1 MQRILILNA
10 RIVNEGRIQE
20 ADLFIKD
27 GRIEQIGAN
36 LASLPADSVIDASGK
51 HLFPGMIDDQVHFRE
66 PGLTHKGN
74 IYSESWA
81 AVAGGITSYMEM
93 PNCKPATVT
102 LERLREKFAL
112 AENRSFANYSFYLGA
127 TNDNIEEIKALP
139 ENETCGIKVFMGSS
153 TGNMLVDDPKTLEA
167 LFSNAPI
174 IIAAH
179 CEDTPMIAENERLF
193 REKYGEHVLT
203 EFHPAI
209 RSAEACYKSS
219 ELAVELAR
227 KHGTKLHVL
236 HLSTA
241 KELELF
247 SNKPLNDKHIT
258 VEACAHHLFFDE
270 SSYKS
275 KGTLVKCNP
284 AIKTARDREAL
295 VQAIIENKVDVI
307 GTDHAPHTWE
317 EKQNPYFNAPSGL
330 PLVQDAFLSLLEHY
344 HNGIFSLELIAEK
357 TSHAVAS
364 LFEIEDRGFIREG
377 YWADIVLVD
386 LEKPHLV
393 TRENTLYHCGWSP
406 FDGYTFKSSID
417 TTIVSGKIAYEKGQV
432 AAEPEGKRLAFRR

>member
-10 RIVNEGRIQE
+10 TVINEGRIRQ
-20 ADLFIKD
+20 ADLYIKD
-27 GRIEQIGAN
+27 GRIEQIGTS
-36 LASLPADSVIDASGK
+36 LSSLPADRTIDASGQ

-74 IYSESWA
+74 IYTESRA

-139 ENETCGIKVFMGSS
+139 KNETCGIKVFMGSS

-167 LFSNAPI
+167 LFSNAPT

-193 REKYGEHVLT
+193 REKYGENVPI

-219 ELAVELAR
+219 SLAVELAM
-227 KHGTKLHVL
+227 KHGAKLHVL

-247 SNKPLNDKHIT
+247 SNAPLNDKRIT
-258 VEACAHHLFFDE
+258 VEACAHHLFFDD
-270 SSYKS
+270 SGYTS
-275 KGTLVKCNP
+275 KGTLIKCNP

-295 VQAIIENKVDVI
+295 VQAVIGNKVDVI

-317 EKQNPYFNAPSGL
+317 EKQNPYFSAPSGL

-344 HNGIFSLELIAEK
+344 HNGIFSLELITEK
-357 TSHAVAS
+357 TSHAVAR
-364 LFEIEDRGFIREG
+364 LFDVQDRGFIREG
-377 YWADIVLVD
+377 YWADLVLVD
-386 LEKPHLV
+386 LEKPHAV
-393 TRENTLYHCGWSP
+393 TKENTLYHCGWSP
-406 FDGYTFKSSID
+406 FEGYTFKSSIAA
-417 TTIVSGKIAYEKGQV
+417 TIVSGEIAYEKGQV
-432 AAEPEGKRLAFRR
+432 TASPAGKRLAFNR